1 MGILVEMGWGG
12 LVQLP
17 DTITWT
23 DITDYVDQ
31 EPSRGVSITRGASDE
46 LADTQPGTAVLHL
59 DNQDGHLTP
68 GNSASPFSPFV
79 RRNAPIRI
87 SVTTF
92 EETSGSAP
100 WPLAQLG
107 DDFDDNQVNTTLWPS
122 NYGGATE
129 VGGKARI
136 PLTPGTPAGYKS
148 ARDWDLEDSQFV
160 IKFATRP
167 AVGGSSA
174 AAVTVMANSTTDGT
188 RVGWVYDVDAG
199 TLRAENQVGGTDGS
213 PTILTFA
220 PIAHLWLRIRETAGT
235 LYWETSGDGYSWT
248 VRRSLATPAWIESQS
263 VIVELGGSRTG
274 GTGDFV
280 EFDLAGATVWPRL
293 YGTVNEFPVSWAGLA
308 STVTISATDLFKRL
322 GRMPPL
328 RSCLTEEIVLDGP
341 LTYYPLTEP
350 SDSVT
355 AGDLSGITAGP
366 LGITLAGAGGG
377 TLEFGSG
384 TGPAATGDSAPQ
396 FAPVGTSNGK
406 YLTSDLGA
414 TFETTS
420 SGQWLNIE
428 CWFTTSLVA
437 NRIILGLR
445 STDDEYQLVFS
456 LTAAG
461 LLQAEYVTGG
471 PGALTAVVVGA
482 VSLAD
487 GVMHHLVYD
496 EESNTVYVDGVSL
509 GSFGSIGEMFKIR
522 LLSIGGYKGT
532 KMWEG
537 TISHLAIFTIQS
549 GALGPTLAEHYTAGA
564 TAFSGEDADDRI
576 QRLVR
581 YAGLDGATIYGSTHD
596 PVAGQGPGGQSALAR
611 MREVERTEA
620 AKLFA
625 ARDWYGI
632 DYLSRDLR
640 YNPSPA
646 AEAFTIAY
654 ADLETDEVQLKDD
667 DQKLINKIDASRPG
681 GATQRVAADSSILAF
696 GPYEPSGGG
705 SVSFLKT
712 TDNAVLDAAS
722 WMVFRYADPDP
733 ELREVPIE
741 AYSHPEYLS
750 ILGADIGS
758 YFSVTGLPSQ
768 APASSMRVTVEGY
781 TETIQNNRH
790 KIVFHTSRSATD
802 SVWVLDDA
810 AYSVLDSTTRLAY

>member
-12 LVQLP
+12 LVQAP

-31 EPSRGVSITRGASDE
+31 SSSRAVTITRGASDE
-46 LADTQPGTAVLHL
+46 LSDTQPGTAVLHL

-68 GNSASPFSPFV
+68 GNSASLFSPFV

-92 EETSGSAP
+92 EEPSGSAP

-107 DDFDDNQVNTTLWPS
+107 DDFNDNQASATLWPS

-148 ARDWDLEDSQFV
+148 ARDWDLEDSKFT
-160 IKFATRP
+160 IKFASLP

-174 AAVTVMANSTTDGT
+174 AEVTVMANSTTNGT

-235 LYWETSGDGYSWT
+235 LYWETAGDGYNWT
-248 VRRSLATPAWIESQS
+248 VRRSMATPAWIESQS
-263 VIVELGGSRTG
+263 VIVELAGSRTG
-274 GTGDFV
+274 GTGDYV

-293 YGTVNEFPVSWAGLA
+293 YGTVNEFPVSWDGLA

-328 RSCLTEEIVLDGP
+328 RSCLAEEIVLDEP
-341 LTYYPLTEP
+341 IAYYPLTEP
-350 SDSVT
+350 SDST
-355 AGDLSGITAGP
+355 SAGDLSGITAGP
-366 LGITLAGAGGG
+366 LAITQVLTGG
-377 TLEFGSG
+377 TIEFASADA
-384 TGPAATGDSAPQ
+384 PPATGDQIPL
-396 FAPVGTSNGK
+396 FTPVAASQGK
-406 YLTSDLGA
+406 YLTADLGA
-414 TFETTS
+414 TFESRS
-420 SGQWLNIE
+420 STEWHHFE
-428 CWFTTSLVA
+428 CWFRTSTVSRVIFALTSTDRDFQLIFALDGSGVLQLECTQDGNPVTVVGTTSGNVA
-437 NRIILGLR
+437 N
-445 STDDEYQLVFS
+445 
-456 LTAAG
+456 
-461 LLQAEYVTGG
+461 
-471 PGALTAVVVGA
+471 GAL
-482 VSLAD
+482 
-487 GVMHHLVYD
+487 HHLVYD
-496 EESNTVYVDGVSL
+496 EQAQDIWLDGALSTVGAVDFMFRLRQLSVGGYDNGRL
-509 GSFGSIGEMFKIR
+509 WNGSIG
-522 LLSIGGYKGT
+522 
-532 KMWEG
+532 
-537 TISHLAIFTIQS
+537 HLAIYTTPS
-549 GALGPTLAEHYTAGA
+549 AMLGTALAEHYTAGT
-564 TAFSGEDADDRI
+564 TAFSGETADDRI

-611 MREVERTEA
+611 MREVEQTEA

-632 DYLSRDLR
+632 DYTSRDLR
-640 YNPSPA
+640 YNPSPG
-646 AEAFTIAY
+646 AEAFTIEY
-654 ADLETDEVQLKDD
+654 ADLETSEVQLKDD
-667 DQKLINKIDASRPG
+667 DQKLINKVDAARPG
-681 GATQRVAADSSILAF
+681 GATQRVVADSSILAF

-750 ILGADIGS
+750 ILGADMGN
-758 YFSVTGLPSQ
+758 YFSVTDLPSQ

-790 KIVFHTSRSATD
+790 KITFHTSRSATD

-810 AYSVLDSTTRLAY
+810 TYSALGATTRLAY